1 MPGAVTIGYSGLCCC
16 VPCLLSAIIS
26 LCGFFFLSQKPD
38 NSADVTVGT
47 LIALMVDEGDD
58 WRNVEVPAGVEA
70 APKAAAAGSAP
81 SSPPPAAAPPPP
93 AAPAAVTGTTLK
105 AFYKTFALCLTM
117 QH

>member
-1 MPGAVTIGYSGLCCC
+1 MLLCTLP
-16 VPCLLSAIIS
+16 VEPYYLPLWI
-26 LCGFFFLSQKPD
+26 LFFQKPD
-38 NSADVTVGT
+38 NSADVAVGT
-47 LIALMVDEGDD
+47 LMALMVDEGDD
-58 WRNVEVPAGVEA
+58 WQNVEVPAGVEA